1 MYTFKLAKET
11 FNLLTKRIC
20 KKGNKID
27 IAEENAEEC
36 HHVIHLLNDEGYIY
50 LFDKGYSYKEINL
63 KSEGNDIVL
72 TYCYNKD
79 KIFLKAIEITGMN
92 EMKLVINEDAKAYHF
107 ITDFVNDELD
117 NILKGLTNIISEN
130 DFDSLLNKTKSL
142 YREEI
147 REDIIT
153 KEEEK
158 EMENYEVVN
167 PDFDTMQE
175 QINSSITLNE
185 ENKNDDE
192 CLLDVEFDEKSAITF
207 IKKFVAVKGEEKEK
221 DSKITIDM
229 NKAGQKYNNGLM
241 FDLDWYKIHIDNVMM
256 FCDQVKFNIGS
267 LKIKLFKDKSFY
279 IIKLI
284 NGKKEIS
291 LKIKDTKGINKVRLF
306 SIKDCNNRKMVKF
319 VMSTLQLVGVII
331 TK

>member
-36 HHVIHLLNDEGYIY
+36 HRVIHLLNDEGYIY

-72 TYCYNKD
+72 TYCYNKN
-79 KIFLKAIEITGMN
+79 KPFLKAIEITGMN

-153 KEEEK
+153 KEEE
-158 EMENYEVVN
+158 NYEVIN

-192 CLLDVEFDEKSAITF
+192 YLLDVEFDEKSAITF

-221 DSKITIDM
+221 DSKITIDI

-241 FDLDWYKIHIDNVMM
+241 LDLDWYKIHIDNVMM

-279 IIKLI
+279 NIKLI
-284 NGKKEIS
+284 NGKKEIG
-291 LKIKDTKGINKVRLF
+291 LKIKDTKGTNKVRLF

-319 VMSTLQLVGVII
+319 VMNTLRLVGVII
-331 TK
+331 K

>member
-117 NILKGLTNIISEN
+117 NILKSLTNIISEN

-142 YREEI
+142 YRE
-147 REDIIT
+147 DINAE
-153 KEEEK
+153 EEEK

-167 PDFDTMQE
+167 PDFTMQE
-175 QINSSITLNE
+175 QINSITLNE

-192 CLLDVEFDEKSAITF
+192 YLLDVEFDEKSAITF
-207 IKKFVAVKGEEKEK
+207 IKKFVTVKGEEKEK
-221 DSKITIDM
+221 DSKITIDI
-229 NKAGQKYNNGLM
+229 NKSGEKYNNGLVL
-241 FDLDWYKIHIDNVMM
+241 DLEWYKMHIDNVIM

-279 IIKLI
+279 NIKLI
-284 NGKKEIS
+284 NGKKEIG
-291 LKIKDTKGINKVRLF
+291 LKIKDTKGTNKVRVF

-331 TK
+331 K

>member
-20 KKGNKID
+20 KKGQKID

-147 REDIIT
+147 HEDIIAE
-153 KEEEK
+153 EEEK

-185 ENKNDDE
+185 ENKNDE
-192 CLLDVEFDEKSAITF
+192 YLLDVEFDEKSAITF

-221 DSKITIDM
+221 DSKIAIDM

-241 FDLDWYKIHIDNVMM
+241 FDLDWYKMHIDNVMM

-279 IIKLI
+279 NIKLI
-284 NGKKEIS
+284 NGKKEIG
-291 LKIKDTKGINKVRLF
+291 LKIKDTKGTNKVSLF
-306 SIKDCNNRKMVKF
+306 SIKDCGNRKMVKF
-319 VMSTLQLVGVII
+319 VMNTLRLVGVII
-331 TK
+331 K